1 MNDMLGKD
9 IVEVVDIPGLVYHS
23 LLFQVQKVTGGW
35 KPVVD
40 LAALK
45 H

>member
-1 MNDMLGKD
+1 MDNMLGKD
-9 IVEVVDIPGLVYHS
+9 TLEVDDLPDLVYHS
-23 LLFQVQKVTGGW
+23 HLFQVQKVTGGW

-40 LAALK
+40 LAALS